1 MSRQCQVSDKKYN
14 RANKICF
21 SNKKHPHRQ
30 YPNLQ
35 VKRFWLPE
43 EKRWVRL
50 KVSTR
55 VLKTITNVGLKAA
68 LKRYGA
74 SQELLNV

>member
-1 MSRQCQVSDKKYN
+1 MSRQCQVSNKSYN
-14 RANKICF
+14 KANKISF
-21 SNKKHPHRQ
+21 SNKKNAHRQ

-35 VKRFWLPE
+35 VKRFWLAE

-74 SQELLNV
+74 TQELLNV